1 MKLTRA
7 VCVLVASA
15 VIPSVA
21 ACGGSPTSTDAETA
35 GGAHTLVIGSAG
47 FGESE
52 ILAEIYAGALNA
64 KGIAASTKLDIG
76 AREAYIGAVRDGSID
91 LFPEYTGNLLQYF
104 DSSATATAPADV
116 ILALL
121 EALPDGLDVLDPA
134 PGQDKDSL
142 NVTAEFAQK
151 NHVYSMVDL
160 AKMTGLRLGANPE
173 FKTRAFGLRGMER
186 LYGFKDVAFTS
197 ISDGGGPATLK
208 ALTSGQ
214 IDVADIYST
223 TPSIKQKHLVTLADP
238 KNLFAAQNV
247 IPLVRHDAR
256 TAKLEAVLN
265 AVSAKLTT
273 DTLLKL
279 NETFAGDAKP
289 TAAEVADEWLKS
301 NHLA

>member
-1 MKLTRA
+1 MKLTLHAR
-7 VCVLVASA
+7 VLAASA
-15 VIPSVA
+15 VIPLIA
-21 ACGGSPTSTDAETA
+21 ACGGNPTSTDSSTTA
-35 GGAHTLVIGSAG
+35 GTKTIVIGSAG

-52 ILAEIYAGALNA
+52 ILAEIYAGALKAN
-64 KGIAASTKLDIG
+64 GIAASTKLDIG

-104 DSSATATAPADV
+104 DPNTTATAPTDV
-116 ILALL
+116 MHALL
-121 EALPDGLDVLDPA
+121 EALPDGLEVLDPA

-142 NVTAEFAQK
+142 NVTAEFGQK
-151 NHVYSMVDL
+151 NHVTSIVDL
-160 AKMTGLRLGANPE
+160 AKVTGLKLGANPE
-173 FKTRAFGLRGMER
+173 FKTRAFGLPGMER
-186 LYGFKDVAFTS
+186 IYGFKDVAFTA

-223 TPSIKQKHLVTLADP
+223 TPSIKQKHLVTLEDP

-247 IPLVRHDAR
+247 IPLIRHDAR
-256 TAKLEAVLN
+256 NSKVEAVLN

-273 DTLLKL
+273 DALVQL

-289 TAAEVADEWLKS
+289 TAADVARDWLRS
-301 NHLA
+301 EHLV

>member
-1 MKLTRA
+1 MKLARTLA
-7 VCVLVASA
+7 VLAAVAAIS
-15 VIPSVA
+15 SVA
-21 ACGGSPTSTDAETA
+21 ACGGNPTGGGSGTA
-35 GGAHTLVIGSAG
+35 GSDEVVVGSAA

-64 KGIAASTKLDIG
+64 KGIRASTKLDVG

-104 DSSATATAPADV
+104 DSNATATAPTDV
-116 ILALL
+116 IHALL

-151 NHVYSMVDL
+151 NHVSSIVDL

-173 FKTRAFGLRGMER
+173 FKTRAFGLPGMER

-223 TPSIKQKHLVTLADP
+223 TPPIRQKHLVTLADP
-238 KNLFAAQNV
+238 KNLFAAQNI

-279 NETFAGDAKP
+279 NETFAGEAKP
-289 TAAEVADEWLKS
+289 TAADVADEWLKS